1 MKLNLTRTQIIQAIV
16 IIVAVLFVL
25 STLSVWFGKG
35 STSTSSNTPS
45 SNLSPKTEENITIG
59 MGKVALIV
67 DGYSPILKISKPSDE
82 VKLYLEGLRTNGSV
96 LYVDESNQQ
105 YTTLALSNAEDVPAV
120 ASKILALD
128 SNASMFLEAYVY
140 SDKAFEFTTQE
151 GTKISA
157 SVPRSKIT
165 VVKPYPKGAL
175 LYFNALVQLYNG
187 TIVGAKLSPL
197 AQVET
202 AELLVLPK
210 ALMPEHYVR
219 LYFMWHDRN
228 NVANNLSL
236 INESLIALGAT
247 DVKMQYTSDIT
258 VYGNDSLSKAQVNE
272 LRAKLPNLK
281 VVQFNKIVFYDN
293 VTYTEDEISEAV
305 YNVTNGSVNVSFSPP
320 MLEMVFSYTGNES
333 ALGDAVNA
341 IQPAP
346 LSKEI
351 YRVANASTGNIVVN
365 IKGKDYSVNSM
376 YVTALVPH
384 TASVDVPVSALF
396 EVTIVGDEIVG
407 AKPIVANKYTASG

>member
-1 MKLNLTRTQIIQAIV
+1 
-16 IIVAVLFVL
+16 
-25 STLSVWFGKG
+25 
-35 STSTSSNTPS
+35 
-45 SNLSPKTEENITIG
+45 
-59 MGKVALIV
+59 
-67 DGYSPILKISKPSDE
+67 
-82 VKLYLEGLRTNGSV
+82 
-96 LYVDESNQQ
+96 
-105 YTTLALSNAEDVPAV
+105 
-120 ASKILALD
+120 
-128 SNASMFLEAYVY
+128 
-140 SDKAFEFTTQE
+140 
-151 GTKISA
+151 
-157 SVPRSKIT
+157 
-165 VVKPYPKGAL
+165 
-175 LYFNALVQLYNG
+175 
-187 TIVGAKLSPL
+187 
-197 AQVET
+197 
-202 AELLVLPK
+202 
-210 ALMPEHYVR
+210 MPEHYVR

-320 MLEMVFSYTGNES
+320 MLEIVFSYTGNES
-333 ALGDAVNA
+333 ALDDAVNA